1 MLEVK
6 APANIKLFG
15 EHAVVYGR
23 LAVATAVDLFARAK
37 SKASGSSAL
46 RLVLNDFKA
55 SYDFSEE
62 QLTYIYSRYK
72 NKRNINDYIHGNASI
87 PQLMLPFGTIAARL
101 MKEHGMDVLG
111 KEVSIDSEI
120 PIQAGL
126 GSSSAFSTSF
136 TTLLVK
142 ESGNGMERDEIVDV
156 ARDGDRI
163 LHRNDG
169 AGMID
174 VNASFYGGYVS
185 YKKDKGV
192 SVEDV
197 KGSMNIM
204 IVNTGPKRSTAETV
218 GSVTE
223 LHSKRKAYTEKIFDE
238 IEGCSM
244 RGLEALKSMDL
255 NVLGRCMFK
264 DQEMLVKLGVSSPG
278 LDRLVEMAK
287 KEKALG
293 AKLSGGGGG
302 GIGFVLLDKKNQRL
316 ADMLKAEGF
325 TVYNSK
331 TGAEGAVE
339 YF

>member
-1 MLEVK
+1 MEVR

-23 LAVATAVDLFARAK
+23 LAVATAVDLFASAK
-37 SKASGSSAL
+37 SKANGSSTL
-46 RLVLNDFKA
+46 RVVLNDFKA

-62 QLTYIYSRYK
+62 QLTYIYSKYK
-72 NKRNINDYIHGNASI
+72 NKRNINDYIHGNASV
-87 PQLMLPFGTIAARL
+87 PQLMLPFGTMAARL
-101 MKEHGMDVLG
+101 FKEYGIGVLG
-111 KEVSIDSEI
+111 KEVSIESEI

-142 ESGNGMERDEIVDV
+142 ESGNGLEKDDVVDV

-163 LHRNDG
+163 LHRNEG

-174 VNASFYGGYVS
+174 VNTSFYGGYVS
-185 YKKDKGV
+185 YKKERGV
-192 SVEDV
+192 SIEDV
-197 KGSMNIM
+197 KGSMSIM

-223 LHSKRKAYTEKIFDE
+223 LHGKRKAYSERIFDE
-238 IEGCSM
+238 IERCSTK
-244 RGLEALKSMDL
+244 GLAALKSMDL
-255 NVLGRCMFK
+255 ESLGRCMFK
-264 DQEMLVKLGVSSPG
+264 DQEMLAKLGVSSPG
-278 LDRLVEMAK
+278 LDRLVEIAK

-302 GIGFVLLDKKNQRL
+302 GIGFILMGKKSSRL
-316 ADMLKAEGF
+316 AGMLKDEGF
-325 TVYNSK
+325 KVYDSR
-331 TGAEGAVE
+331 TGAGGAIK
-339 YF
+339 YL